1 MSVCNE
7 AELKSCVCVEAGG
20 CVLCVR
26 VVRVGVCVCVR
37 ARVCVCVCARA
48 CARVCHCH
56 TWHGN
61 PNRKD
66 EQCHLVFVCPENNRQ
81 RRPIR
86 GSVDIALEHL
96 VVGCVKDPLARAI
109 DCE

>member
-1 MSVCNE
+1 M
-7 AELKSCVCVEAGG
+7 
-20 CVLCVR
+20 
-26 VVRVGVCVCVR
+26 RVGVGVCGCVWVCVGVCVR
-37 ARVCVCVCARA
+37 ARA
-48 CARVCHCH
+48 CHCH
-56 TWHGN
+56 TWHGS

-66 EQCHLVFVCPENNRQ
+66 EQRHLVLVRPKNDRQ